1 MSNFQQI
8 WNLIVRD
15 NDFDRK
21 NDHMTDNA
29 FEDAKLII
37 DEFFKENQLDY
48 KEESK
53 HSNSCSPMKSFLNL
67 IGLPDNFF
75 KIIMEYCIE
84 NNYVTIDKKFEY
96 ILCNYLIKQHVD
108 NQNIQIIL
116 WIIENFISS
125 EILNEFM
132 FDYNNNKDNTQP
144 IENEY
149 SAREYYSLFQ
159 LFYNNQFYD
168 TLIYTP
174 QIFHVFKQKKFKFA
188 SVSEKCCRSLI
199 STAII
204 CWDIY
209 SVRELVKEKCKFDE
223 DCYTS
228 LMSIIRRLCGMRDKI
243 DDTNLAKE
251 WNDGSWSYVE
261 KILYKIIYDDDE
273 MLLKIF
279 RPENVNYE
287 KNDNSEQN
295 KELIKMIE
303 KYSNEKLSH
312 LEDYNSMEQYILYD
326 ISSYHGRRYLVS
338 PEEWLQEIYELF
350 EFCISNGI
358 NIHHECHA
366 EQVENEKK
374 YQLEHPTFINRYL
387 HGCKPI
393 QLIYPEYHE
402 KFVKLFTFF

>member
-1 MSNFQQI
+1 MPNFQQI
-8 WNLIVRD
+8 LNLVVGGY
-15 NDFDRK
+15 NLDRK
-21 NDHMTDNA
+21 NVHMKDNA

-53 HSNSCSPMKSFLNL
+53 HSHSCSPMKSFLNL
-67 IGLPDNFF
+67 INLPDNFF

-84 NNYVTIDKKFEY
+84 NNYITIDKKFEY
-96 ILCNYLIKQHVD
+96 VLCNYLIKANPD
-108 NQNIQIIL
+108 NQNIQITL

-132 FDYNNNKDNTQP
+132 FDYNNDKDNTQP
-144 IENEY
+144 IENENID
-149 SAREYYSLFQ
+149 RKYYSLFQ

-174 QIFHVFKQKKFKFA
+174 QIFHVFRQKKFNFA
-188 SVSEKCCRSLI
+188 LVSEKCCQSLI
-199 STAII
+199 ASAIR

-209 SVRELVKEKCKFDE
+209 SVRELVKEDCKFDE

-228 LMSIIRRLCGMRDKI
+228 LMRIIRRLCDMRDKI
-243 DDTNLAKE
+243 DDTQSAKE
-251 WNDGSWSYVE
+251 WNDGSCSYVE

-273 MLLKIF
+273 MLIKIF
-279 RPENVNYE
+279 RPENVDY
-287 KNDNSEQN
+287 KKDDNSEQN
-295 KELIKMIE
+295 RELIKMIE
-303 KYSNEKLSH
+303 TYSDEKLSH
-312 LEDYNSMEQYILYD
+312 LEDYNSMKKDILHD
-326 ISSYHGRRYLVS
+326 ISSYYGRSYLVR
-338 PEEWLQEIYELF
+338 PEESLQEIYELF

-358 NIHHECHA
+358 DVHHECHA
-366 EQVENEKK
+366 EQVENEEN